1 MKVLIIGLPDQVE
14 DREISAIRE
23 IIADTLG
30 LPIRINVLEQK
41 DLLDFDVQKINAK
54 RIIKESKFITAVAS
68 VLKAL
73 NNEDVEEPGIRGE
86 FYKLVLN
93 KVITKPVLEVI
104 AFGPQN
110 QQEYFFLQRNKVAKL
125 VEYAKVAL
133 TL

>member
-1 MKVLIIGLPDQVE
+1 MKVLIIGLPSQVE
-14 DREISAIRE
+14 DKEISAIRE
-23 IIADTLG
+23 MMADTLG

-41 DLLDFDVQKINAK
+41 DLLDFNVQKINNK
-54 RIIKESKFITAVAS
+54 RVVNESKFITAIAS
-68 VLKAL
+68 VMKTL
-73 NNEDVEEPGIRGE
+73 NNEDIEEPGVRGE

-93 KVITKPVLEVI
+93 GVITKPILEVI

>member
-1 MKVLIIGLPDQVE
+1 MKVLIIGLPNQVE
-14 DREISAIRE
+14 DKEISAIRE
-23 IIADTLG
+23 MIADTLG

-41 DLLDFDVQKINAK
+41 DLLDFDVQKINVK
-54 RIIKESKFITAVAS
+54 RVVKESKFITAIIS
-68 VLKAL
+68 VMKAL

-93 KVITKPVLEVI
+93 GVITKPILEVI

-110 QQEYFFLQRNKVAKL
+110 QQEYFFLQTNKITKL